1 MKNYWWLIFLL
12 IFLMG
17 SGSGA
22 AVFVGIIAVLIV
34 IGLVNNSSKSSSSS
48 SRGRSSTRYRSSA
61 SSNRGRTR
69 ASRMYSPSQMAKINV
84 YLRRYFGSYD
94 ALQVADGIVLKIH
107 GSTYRSLNS
116 LDLYRNGDYLGSLE
130 EFGQRY
136 ASSYDAI
143 LKELAARSENGYVV
157 QDDGIIDVNV
167 TEHKQEEKKAAPKK
181 EAPASGNKKDSQ
193 YFIDELT
200 RLNTNIPDQT
210 ISEGLDE
217 TVAELRQI
225 HDLEIKFPDSKD
237 KLDKLYD
244 YYLPI
249 LVRILNQY
257 ESLQGVRTDD
267 SYQETYQKLNRTIR
281 LINDAMKT
289 IISSMTD
296 EDFINLSADI
306 STLEAVLQKDGY
318 AGDGRM
324 DDQKQEKK

>member
-1 MKNYWWLIFLL
+1 MKNYWWLIFLCL
-12 IFLMG
+12 FFIG

-22 AVFVGIIAVLIV
+22 AFFAALIV
-34 IGLVNNSSKSSSSS
+34 ILVVIGVLNNNNKKGNTRTNTTYYRSSSS
-48 SRGRSSTRYRSSA
+48 
-61 SSNRGRTR
+61 NPGRTR

-84 YLRRYFGSYD
+84 YLRRYFNSYD
-94 ALQVADGIVLKIH
+94 ALQVADGVVLKPHNHSYSSLSSLDI
-107 GSTYRSLNS
+107 YRS
-116 LDLYRNGDYLGSLE
+116 GEYLGSLE

-143 LKELAARSENGYVV
+143 LKELAAKSENGYVV
-157 QDDGIIDVNV
+157 RNDNIVDVSV
-167 TEHKQEEKKAAPKK
+167 EPHKEEEKKAAPKK
-181 EAPASGNKKDSQ
+181 ETEKKEVRKGSQ
-193 YFIDELT
+193 YFINELN
-200 RLNTNIPDQT
+200 RLNTNIPDEE
-210 ISEGLDE
+210 ISKGLDQ
-217 TVAELRQI
+217 TVSELQQI
-225 HDLEIKFPDSKD
+225 HDLEEKFPDSKE

-257 ESLQGVRTDD
+257 ENLQNVTTDA
-267 SYQETYQKLNRTIR
+267 SYQETYQKLNRTIG

-318 AGDGRM
+318 AGDGM
-324 DDQKQEKK
+324 NSQKEKKE